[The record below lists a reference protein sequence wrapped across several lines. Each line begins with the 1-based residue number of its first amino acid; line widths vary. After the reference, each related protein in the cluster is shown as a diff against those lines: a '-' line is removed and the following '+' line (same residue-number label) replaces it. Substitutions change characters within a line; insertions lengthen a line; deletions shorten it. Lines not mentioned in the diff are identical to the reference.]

1 MAEIAQCGSRSF
13 RAELKSVPEI
23 FRNHNSL
30 TSYSNNDILMLSK
43 EKDISVRN
51 VRVRDMCKTVN
62 ANLCKRGGHSESVT
76 VSSAQYLCVNKF
88 NMVIKA

>member
-1 MAEIAQCGSRSF
+1 MAQCGSRSF

-43 EKDISVRN
+43 EKRYF
-51 VRVRDMCKTVN
+51 CKK
-62 ANLCKRGGHSESVT
+62 CKGERYV
-76 VSSAQYLCVNKF
+76 
-88 NMVIKA
+88 